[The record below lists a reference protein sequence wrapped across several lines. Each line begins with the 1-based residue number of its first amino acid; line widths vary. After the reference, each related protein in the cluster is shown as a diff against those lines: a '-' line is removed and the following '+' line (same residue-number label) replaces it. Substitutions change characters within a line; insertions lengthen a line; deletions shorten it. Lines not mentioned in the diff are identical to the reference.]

1 MTFLQQGRDTD
12 FFENY
17 NHSEKRVVAKALSDK
32 EGPSSTW
39 SWRTTP
45 MCDSQIA
52 VAIEVRQSGAGGRT
66 VLGAW
71 PTCWYFPRST
81 RGRHIRAVVGLPRWR
96 SSEELLTWAYV
107 VGGTGC
113 QSSWH
118 SRYTHDQCGLA
129 RTSGCW
135 YERPNVYESSPEEC
149 TNRAWR
155 HQIDWGSG
163 FLVQLRGVHSSQHW
177 IACPMT
183 RPNQRHNLG

>member
-1 MTFLQQGRDTD
+1 MSDGKLFHRIIERGKKLVSVDDFLQQGRDTD

-17 NHSEKRVVAKALSDK
+17 NHSGKRVVAKALSDK

-45 MCDSQIA
+45 MCDSQTA

-66 VLGAW
+66 VLAVW

-81 RGRHIRAVVGLPRWR
+81 RGRHTRAVVGLLQWR

-107 VGGTGC
+107 VGGAEC

-129 RTSGCW
+129 RTSGSQQNNT
-135 YERPNVYESSPEEC
+135 RNSSLILEDG
-149 TNRAWR
+149 NRL
-155 HQIDWGSG
+155 GGGG
-163 FLVQLRGVHSSQHW
+163 FRCGKWKRKLY
-177 IACPMT
+177 T
-183 RPNQRHNLG
+183 